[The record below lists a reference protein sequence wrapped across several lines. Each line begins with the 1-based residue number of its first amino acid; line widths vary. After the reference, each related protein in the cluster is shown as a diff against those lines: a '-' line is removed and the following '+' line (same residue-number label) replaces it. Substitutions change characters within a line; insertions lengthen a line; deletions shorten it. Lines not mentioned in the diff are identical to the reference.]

1 MNILVTAIG
10 SMSSECVI
18 GSFVDQGFG
27 VVGTDIYPKAYHP
40 ISKKCRAFVQV
51 PCVYPD
57 PLVYCNAILEVARQ
71 NDCAAI
77 IPLTDPEVD
86 VLSANREIFENAGV
100 SIWFTKPEA
109 ILKARAKESWNKE
122 LADCTAFKTIPT
134 YFSFAELTAH
144 YIGDF
149 VAKRINGRSSEGI
162 CFSNT
167 STFIETKPYHSGYIF
182 QPKIGDDDI
191 VTVDFAVH
199 PKTHRTIVVP
209 RREILRTKNG
219 AGTVVEVLSPTLVQ
233 SAVEELT
240 SKLGIT
246 GVMNC
251 EFIQSGADLYL
262 MDINPRFSA
271 GVAFSKLAGYDFAKA
286 DSACYLSDDLPDCPA
301 IETNRILVK
310 RFVDFYGL

>member
-1 MNILVTAIG
+1 M
-10 SMSSECVI
+10 
-18 GSFVDQGFG
+18 
-27 VVGTDIYPKAYHP
+27 P
-40 ISKKCRAFVQV
+40 R
-51 PCVYPD
+51 VYPD

-77 IPLTDPEVD
+77 VPLTDPEVD
-86 VLSANREIFENAGV
+86 VLSANRERFENAGV
-100 SIWFTKPEA
+100 SIWLAKHEA

-122 LADCTAFKTIPT
+122 LADCTTFKTIPT

-144 YIGDF
+144 YSGDF

-167 STFIETKPYHSGYIF
+167 SAFVETEPYQSGYIF

-199 PKTHRTIVVP
+199 PKTRRTIVVP
-209 RREILRTKNG
+209 RKEILCTKNG
-219 AGTVVEVLSPTLVQ
+219 AGTVVEILSPALVQ

-240 SKLGIT
+240 TELGIT

-251 EFIQSGADLYL
+251 EFIQNGTDLYL

-271 GVAFSKLAGYDFAKA
+271 GVAFSKLAGYDFDRA
-286 DSACYLSDDLPDCPA
+286 DADCYQSRDILLPTQ
-301 IETNRILVK
+301 ISISKVLVK
-310 RFVDFYGL
+310 RYKEYSI